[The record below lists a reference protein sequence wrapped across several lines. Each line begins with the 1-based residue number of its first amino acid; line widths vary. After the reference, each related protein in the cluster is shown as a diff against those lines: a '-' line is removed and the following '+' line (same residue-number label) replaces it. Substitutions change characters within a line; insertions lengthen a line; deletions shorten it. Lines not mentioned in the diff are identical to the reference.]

1 MSTASGYAATKSE
14 PVRIDPDATAG
25 DAFQVAMDACLEHL
39 APNEA
44 CWLSTEHPDC
54 LHQTRVSTRRLR
66 ALFSL
71 MRVLVRDDP
80 VLLDIK
86 ARLRLIL
93 VPLGPARDLDVA
105 LQRAEDNDWSA
116 ADLTRLTDA
125 RTSAYARARQVLE
138 SAAWQQVWTDL
149 QMWRYAPGWLD
160 HVAHLRD
167 GPARRVT
174 DAALDR
180 RYRRV
185 VQAGPRVLTMPEWRL
200 HRIRI
205 EGKKLRYGCQFFDTL
220 YSAGEV
226 TGADGETLSVPL
238 HFAETVAALQDA
250 FGAFNDEAVA
260 RELREELGLE
270 SEDEHEAPT
279 RLDCV
284 AAWQDVVDLEPFWR
298 TT

>member
-1 MSTASGYAATKSE
+1 M
-14 PVRIDPDATAG
+14 
-25 DAFQVAMDACLEHL
+25 
-39 APNEA
+39 
-44 CWLSTEHPDC
+44 
-54 LHQTRVSTRRLR
+54 
-66 ALFSL
+66 
-71 MRVLVRDDP
+71 
-80 VLLDIK
+80 
-86 ARLRLIL
+86 
-93 VPLGPARDLDVA
+93 
-105 LQRAEDNDWSA
+105 
-116 ADLTRLTDA
+116 
-125 RTSAYARARQVLE
+125 
-138 SAAWQQVWTDL
+138 
-149 QMWRYAPGWLD
+149 
-160 HVAHLRD
+160 
-167 GPARRVT
+167 T

-180 RYRRV
+180 RYRRI
-185 VQAGPRVLTMPEWRL
+185 VQAGPRLLTMPEWRL